1 MAEHW
6 YVLRTKPRS
15 EALAGAE
22 MERSGY
28 EVLLPLVEESN
39 PLRGRTVAPLFP
51 GYLFL
56 RCGDGLTEFPSLSLR
71 SHVLGW
77 VNFGGAIPTV
87 PDEIINALKDQLD
100 TIGQGGGLWK
110 QYEAGEMV
118 EVVSGNVQS
127 MATVVEAP
135 KSPQAKVKVLM
146 EFMGRLVSAQVPWEN
161 LRQSN
166 QTEVKVPRR
175 GRRTRGGGRWLNGAG
190 PRALA
195 ST

>member
-6 YVLRTKPRS
+6 YVIRTKPRS

-28 EVLLPLVEESN
+28 EVLLPLVEESS
-39 PLRGRTVAPLFP
+39 PLRGRTVAPMFP
-51 GYLFL
+51 GYVFL
-56 RCGDGLTEFPSLSLR
+56 RCGDGTTEFPSLSLR
-71 SHVLGW
+71 SHMLGW
-77 VNFGGAIPTV
+77 VNFGGTIPTV
-87 PDEIINALKDQLD
+87 PDEIIDALKEQLD
-100 TIGQGGGLWK
+100 VIGQEGGLWK

-118 EVVSGNVQS
+118 EVLSGNVQS
-127 MATVVEAP
+127 MARVVEAP

-146 EFMGRLVSAQVPWEN
+146 EFMGRLVPAHVPWEN

-166 QTEVKVPRR
+166 QTEIRAARR
-175 GRRTRGGGRWLNGAG
+175 ERRTRGGGRWVRGAG

-195 ST
+195 PT

>member
-1 MAEHW
+1 MAEYW
-6 YVLRTKPRS
+6 YVIRTKPRS

-28 EVLLPLVEESN
+28 EVLLPLVEELG
-39 PLRGRTVAPLFP
+39 PLRGRTVAPMFP

-56 RCGDGLTEFPSLSLR
+56 RCGDGTTEFPSLSLR
-71 SHVLGW
+71 SHMLGW
-77 VNFGGAIPTV
+77 VNFGGTIPTV
-87 PDEIINALKDQLD
+87 PDEIIDALKEQLD
-100 TIGQGGGLWK
+100 VIGQEGGLWK

-118 EVVSGNVQS
+118 EVISGNVQS
-127 MATVVEAP
+127 MARVVEAP

-146 EFMGRLVSAQVPWEN
+146 EFMGRLVPAHVPWEN

-166 QTEVKVPRR
+166 QTEIRAARR
-175 GRRTRGGGRWLNGAG
+175 ERRTRGGGRWVRGAG

>member
-1 MAEHW
+1 MAENW
-6 YVLRTKPRS
+6 YVIRTKPRS

-56 RCGDGLTEFPSLSLR
+56 RCSDGLTEFPSLSLR

-87 PDEIINALKDQLD
+87 PDEIIDALKEQLD
-100 TIGQGGGLWK
+100 VIGQEGGLWK
-110 QYEAGEMV
+110 QYQAGEMV

-127 MATVVEAP
+127 MARVVETP

-146 EFMGRLVSAQVPWEN
+146 EFMGRLVSAQVPWET
-161 LRQSN
+161 LQQSN
-166 QTEVKVPRR
+166 PAEVLSPRR
-175 GRRTRGGGRWLNGAG
+175 GRRTRGGGRWLNRAG
-190 PRALA
+190 PKVLA
-195 ST
+195 SI